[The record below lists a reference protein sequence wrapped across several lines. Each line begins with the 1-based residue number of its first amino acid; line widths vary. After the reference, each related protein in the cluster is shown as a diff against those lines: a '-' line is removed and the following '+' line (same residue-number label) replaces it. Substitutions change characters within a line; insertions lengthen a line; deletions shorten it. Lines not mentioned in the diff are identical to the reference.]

1 MASEKAKELA
11 RKQKAQLKA
20 EKERKKHSDNPADWG
35 QLRQMREMYKLTAK
49 ENPKFPWLLLGGF
62 LVPLIVLG
70 AVGFFLHP
78 LWMWIVV
85 GVLAGVAGALLV
97 FNQQIRR
104 ATYSRVE
111 GQPGSAQV
119 ALDLLPKEWS
129 NTPAINANREMD
141 VVHRAVGPAG
151 VVLVGEGDARR
162 VKAMLS
168 NEAKR
173 HATASHNLVVTT
185 IVMGDGDDQVPLR
198 QLTNHI
204 KKLPKKYGKAE
215 IEDINRRVKALDNI
229 RPRLGGM
236 PKGPISAK
244 GARKAMRG
252 H

>member
-11 RKQKAQLKA
+11 RKQKAQAKA
-20 EKERKKHSDNPADWG
+20 EKERKRNSDNPADWS
-35 QLRQMREMYKLTAK
+35 QWRQMREMFKVTAK
-49 ENPKFPWLLLGGF
+49 ENSRFPWLMAGGF
-62 LVPLIVLG
+62 LVPLVVFLV
-70 AVGFFLHP
+70 VGLFFP
-78 LWMWIVV
+78 PVWMWIIV

-104 ATYSRVE
+104 ATYTRVE
-111 GQPGSAQV
+111 GQPGAAQV

-129 NTPAINANREMD
+129 STPAINANKDMD

-162 VKAMLS
+162 VRAMLA
-168 NEAKR
+168 NEARR
-173 HATASHNLVVTT
+173 HSSAAHNLTVTT
-185 IVMGDGDDQVPLR
+185 IVMGDDADEVPLR
-198 QLTNHI
+198 KLSAHI
-204 KKLPKKYGKAE
+204 KKLPKKYGKGE
-215 IEDINRRVKALDNI
+215 VEDINRRVKALDNI

-236 PKGPISAK
+236 PRGPISTK